1 MNSRIQVCRA
11 LVGPKMPVGVFFL
24 HVKMSGRCSKGSV
37 RVVILPPLW
46 VSCVIPRPRLPRA
59 PRSAVAPWRGK
70 VPGSAGHT
78 PAAASDVEVFVDR
91 TPVRRRK
98 LHAVGASYNSDHLCR
113 GGSVDVRCSAP
124 APTGYGPEDSDSQ
137 MISPLASSFVWRSAL
152 VLRLS
157 LGPLPGSGRGAG

>member
-1 MNSRIQVCRA
+1 MNSRIQVCRV

-24 HVKMSGRCSKGSV
+24 HVKMSGRCSRGSV

-59 PRSAVAPWRGK
+59 PRSAVAPWRRK

-91 TPVRRRK
+91 TPVRRCK

-113 GGSVDVRCSAP
+113 GGFEDVRCSAP
-124 APTGYGPEDSDSQ
+124 APTMCGPAGSDSQ
-137 MISPLASSFVWRSAL
+137 ATSPRVASLAF
-152 VLRLS
+152 RLS
-157 LGPLPGSGRGAG
+157 RPPPLSLDPLSAPGRGED